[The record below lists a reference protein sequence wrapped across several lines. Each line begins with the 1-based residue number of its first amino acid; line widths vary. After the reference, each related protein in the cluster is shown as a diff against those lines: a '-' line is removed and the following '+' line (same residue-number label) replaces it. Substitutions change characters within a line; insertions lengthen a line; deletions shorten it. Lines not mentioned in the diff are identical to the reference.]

1 MGNVFFADSLS
12 KELLDLFSPASEVQL
27 LRYNEPDAG
36 LFVAESTKVISR
48 ALDAG
53 FEPVAALFG
62 KDKAESTAEITARL
76 ADVPVYICG
85 EDILRGITGSYV
97 TGGALCVMK
106 RKPLP
111 SPEEITH
118 GKNRIAVMEGVVNP
132 TNVGAIFR
140 SAAAMGI
147 EAVLL
152 SPACSDPLYRRAIRV
167 SMGNVFSVP
176 WTFAAKT
183 ETEWLN
189 GGIELLH
196 SLGFRTAAMALR
208 NDSLSV
214 CDERLKREEKL
225 AILLGAE
232 GDGLSVQTIERSD
245 YTVKIPMT
253 NGVDSLNVAAASAVA
268 FWELALKD

>member
-1 MGNVFFADSLS
+1 MGNVIFTECLDE
-12 KELLDLFSPASEVQL
+12 KLLGLFNPASEVQL

-36 LFVAESTKVISR
+36 LFIAESTKVIER

-53 FEPVAALFG
+53 FKPVAALFE
-62 KDKAESTAEITARL
+62 KDKAESAAGLIARL
-76 ADVPVYICG
+76 AEAPVYVCG
-85 EDILRGITGSYV
+85 EDVLRGLTGSCL
-97 TGGALCVMK
+97 TGGALCAMK

-111 SPEEITH
+111 YPEEITR
-118 GKNRIAVMEGVVNP
+118 GKKRIAVMEGVVNP

-152 SPACSDPLYRRAIRV
+152 SPACSNPLYRRAIRV

-183 ETEWLN
+183 EREWLDS
-189 GGIELLH
+189 GVERLH
-196 SLGFRTAAMALR
+196 SFGFKTAAMALR
-208 NDSLSV
+208 NDSVSV
-214 CDERLKREEKL
+214 RDERLKREERL

-232 GDGLSVQTIERSD
+232 GDGLSAQTIERSD

-268 FWELALKD
+268 FWELAMKE